1 MVDEGHKVLGASS
14 IRPRDPEDH
23 RHSPGSINLPSSFV
37 KRVSSPETPV
47 FIRPKPLA
55 GESAA
60 TYTDIMR

>member
-1 MVDEGHKVLGASS
+1 MVEKKGNF
-14 IRPRDPEDH
+14 PP
-23 RHSPGSINLPSSFV
+23 SFV